1 LVGAFLIVLFLPEK
15 ISLASLLIL
24 AFSDPA
30 ATLVGKRFGK
40 IKWRTNPEKSVEGS
54 LAMFLV
60 SLIILFSLRSF
71 YGLNIDPLTVLFVAF
86 SITLTEVLPLKIGD
100 NIIIPLLAGMVMVSN
115 IGNVKPDLWLLL
127 LILLGVL
134 IYLFGM
140 LDLPGTFIAIF
151 FALLVILSSTPQF
164 LMALIDFLVL
174 GFLISRFKYKE
185 KKKLEWQRPTVQK
198 GG

>member
-1 LVGAFLIVLFLPEK
+1 
-15 ISLASLLIL
+15 LIL

-115 IGNVKPDLWLLL
+115 IGKVTPDIWFLL

-134 IYLFGM
+134 VYLFKM
-140 LDLPGTFIAIF
+140 LDLFGTIVAMF
-151 FALLVILSSTPQF
+151 FGLIVILSSTPQF
-164 LMALIDFLVL
+164 LMGLIDFLAL
-174 GFLISRFKYKE
+174 GFIISRFKYNCKE
-185 KKKLEWQRPTVQK
+185 KLE
-198 GG
+198 